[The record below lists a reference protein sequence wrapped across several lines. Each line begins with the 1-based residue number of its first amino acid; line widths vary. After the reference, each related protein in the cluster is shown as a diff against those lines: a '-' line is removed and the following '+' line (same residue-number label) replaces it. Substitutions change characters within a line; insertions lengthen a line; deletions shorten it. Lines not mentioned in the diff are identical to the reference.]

1 MSILL
6 QPYNPQWPVNFEQI
20 RTVLIARLEGF
31 EIDIQHIG
39 STAIPD
45 LIAKPILDIDIIIH
59 EKALLPTISSQLE
72 SIGYLSRGELGIE
85 GRFAFRQSTHYTP
98 MTNPKHK
105 WLEHHLYV
113 CYSDSL
119 ALKNHL
125 LFRNALLHN
134 KALVAAY
141 AHLKTSLSKDPSIT
155 REQYT
160 SRKTDFILSVLAK
173 TEMEEGSLQAIKKA
187 NESFN

>member
-1 MSILL
+1 MAISLSL
-6 QPYNPQWPVNFEQI
+6 YNPQWSIAFSHI
-20 RTVLIARLEGF
+20 SAVLKGCLADF

-59 EKALLPTISSQLE
+59 EKTLLPAIIAKLE

-85 GRFAFRQSTHYTP
+85 GRFAFRQSTRYTP
-98 MTNPKHK
+98 MTKPKQK
-105 WLEHHLYV
+105 WLAHHLYV

-125 LFRNALLHN
+125 FFRDALLHN
-134 KALVAAY
+134 KDLVAAY
-141 AHLKTSLSKDPSIT
+141 AQLKTSLSKDSSIT
-155 REQYT
+155 KEQYT
-160 SRKTDFILSVLAK
+160 CRKTDFILSILAK
-173 TEMEEGSLQAIKKA
+173 TKMGEEELQAIKKA
-187 NESFN
+187 NESFK